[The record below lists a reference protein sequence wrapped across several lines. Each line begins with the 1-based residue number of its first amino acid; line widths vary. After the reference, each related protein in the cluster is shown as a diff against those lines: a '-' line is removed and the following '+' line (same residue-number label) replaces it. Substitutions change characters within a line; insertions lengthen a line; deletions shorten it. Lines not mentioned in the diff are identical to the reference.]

1 MNICEHDVL
10 VLQARHCVMYDERKS
25 WSLTQRPLTSK
36 LCFFY
41 HSGEGE
47 LAWAKN
53 EQRPKHQPSLQLPLD
68 HILLINRQYLGH
80 GRNFENRD
88 SHIAHVQSVRVACV
102 EQAFLKERS
111 YSMGNHAVTFHF
123 SEP

>member
-1 MNICEHDVL
+1 MSGRAGVL
-10 VLQARHCVMYDERKS
+10 HSD
-25 WSLTQRPLTSK
+25 PLPRNFAFSITV
-36 LCFFY
+36 
-41 HSGEGE
+41 GMGE

-53 EQRPKHQPSLQLPLD
+53 EQRPKHQPGLQLPLD
-68 HILLINRQYLGH
+68 HILLSNRQYLGH

-123 SEP
+123 SES